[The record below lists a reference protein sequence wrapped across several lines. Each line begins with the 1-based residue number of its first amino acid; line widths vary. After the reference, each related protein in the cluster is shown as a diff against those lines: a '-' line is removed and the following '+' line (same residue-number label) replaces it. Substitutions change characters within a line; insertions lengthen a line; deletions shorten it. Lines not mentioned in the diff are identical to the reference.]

1 MSCPVDPTQSAPT
14 ILVVE
19 DERQMRTLLA
29 SILSREGYRVRLAAN
44 GAEGLEVLRRDR
56 PNLVLLDLGLP
67 HLSGAA
73 FRAVQRKM
81 APEMAA
87 IPVVVVSGSE
97 NAASEAERLGAVSC
111 LRKPF
116 TPSDIVR
123 IVVQHTG
130 VAAA

>member
-1 MSCPVDPTQSAPT
+1 MSCSVDPTPTPRT

-56 PNLVLLDLGLP
+56 PDLVLLDLGLP

-97 NAASEAERLGAVSC
+97 NAAAEAERLGAVSC

-123 IVVQHTG
+123 IAAKHTG
-130 VAAA
+130 FAEA

>member
-1 MSCPVDPTQSAPT
+1 MSCPVEPTQAPRT

-56 PNLVLLDLGLP
+56 PDLVLLDLGLP

-81 APEMAA
+81 QPNVAA

-97 NAASEAERLGAVSC
+97 NAMAEAERLGAVSC

-116 TPSDIVR
+116 LPADIVR
-123 IVVQHTG
+123 IVVEHTG
-130 VAAA
+130 FAAA

>member
-1 MSCPVDPTQSAPT
+1 MSCSVNPTLTPRT

-19 DERQMRTLLA
+19 DERPMRTLLA

-56 PNLVLLDLGLP
+56 PDLVLLDLGLP

-81 APEMAA
+81 QPDVAA
-87 IPVVVVSGSE
+87 IPDVVVSGSE
-97 NAASEAERLGAVSC
+97 NAMAEAERLGAVSC

-116 TPSDIVR
+116 LPADIVR
-123 IVVQHTG
+123 IVVEHTG
-130 VAAA
+130 FAAA